1 MSNEPAVSSSESS
14 FYAGGAHIPF
24 PSMGVEREKQDTF
37 APEF

>member
-1 MSNEPAVSSSESS
+1 MSQLCRQVKALSTPV
-14 FYAGGAHIPF
+14 AHIPF

>member
-1 MSNEPAVSSSESS
+1 MSNEPAASSSEGS
-14 FYAGGAHIPF
+14 FSPVAHISF